1 MSGLIRIRKMNI
13 SDMIIELHNLA
24 REVGKNN
31 FDEGIEIRYLADALA
46 KIGNKLHEKES
57 PNAYNEY

>member
-1 MSGLIRIRKMNI
+1 MSIG
-13 SDMIIELHNLA
+13 DMIIQLHSLA

-31 FDEGIEIRYLADALA
+31 FDEGIEIQYLADALA

-57 PNAYNEY
+57 KNA

>member
-1 MSGLIRIRKMNI
+1 MNI